1 MLKVLKGKRYAL
13 GDKPFLLLTILY
25 LLYAVLTFA
34 FTAVFEGEDYHVIP
48 FDIIGDFG
56 GLLLANLIL
65 GGFIL
70 FIGVKYFKAKPNY
83 FILGLLLIAFICNT
97 IALAYFPSTFNW
109 INDFTYNL
117 ETSRRYE
124 YIFMFL
130 NTCLFLYISYTIAP
144 YCRKK
149 ENSWKLV
156 YQAVIIFTLFV
167 IVFSYFSDY
176 DSYHYFW
183 ESRSDI
189 SVPTVQSFTGQK
201 NVFGVIVLFGMFAEC
216 MMMYFDHKWWRIFF
230 ILYFLVHEWISG
242 CRSCLAAGVALCFI
256 LFLYLIFDFRRRS
269 KKLMYLVFGGFIAIA
284 AILAVCIFVPYFW
297 KISIFEKIYYK
308 LIGLFS
314 GEQSTFQSRLVVW
327 NHLWTLLR
335 SDNMYFVFGLG
346 SANFNRAFFFAA
358 DNPGAKVWHT
368 HNGYLMP
375 FGEGGLIRGIIS
387 LLVDL
392 YILYKIFD
400 IYRKYKDKSVRL
412 YGAFF
417 VAYLIRITME
427 PEYLFTTEWSSLFFI
442 NFISVPLLAIEA
454 RNRLEKVEKVEIER
468 PTNYPLYHLI
478 FMLPALMISVGCIN
492 QTPYIRYPLIAG
504 GLVIQVVGLLISN
517 KKEFNKF
524 TIIYVAIL
532 DVLVA
537 AEGIVCSYLY
547 AVDVAHYLFA
557 LIFVLVLMF
566 VLHLFFIEYGLF
578 PNCLRLIVDNE
589 RGYSL
594 VIRRQARGDKSI
606 GYLEDNPADHG

>member
-97 IALAYFPSTFNW
+97 IALAYFPSTFHW

-284 AILAVCIFVPYFW
+284 AILAVCVFVPYFW

-492 QTPYIRYPLIAG
+492 QTPYIRYPLIVG

-532 DVLVA
+532 DSLVA
-537 AEGIVCSYLY
+537 AEGIACSYLY

-566 VLHLFFIEYGLF
+566 VLHFFFVEYGLF